1 MMQSFRVEYTVWV
14 DVEETNLQEALTL
27 ANDRLSVGKYTE
39 ASLNMIFDHD
49 GNEIFNGDN

>member
-1 MMQSFRVEYTVWV
+1 MQSFKIEYTVWV
-14 DVEETNLQEALTL
+14 DVEEANLQEALTL

-49 GNEIFNGDN
+49 GNEIFNGDI